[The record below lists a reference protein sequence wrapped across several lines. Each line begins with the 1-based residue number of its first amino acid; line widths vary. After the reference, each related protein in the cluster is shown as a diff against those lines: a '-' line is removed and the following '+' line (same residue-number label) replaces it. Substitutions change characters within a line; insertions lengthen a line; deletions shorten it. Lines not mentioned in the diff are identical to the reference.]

1 MTDAKEL
8 AKAIKEGQDEI
19 EIEYDLKKH
28 VMRINATGTVAWGVA
43 LGAMTVVVISALAEI
58 GSGGVATPVSVMAA
72 SPALVGT
79 VATLGVGATTAAITM
94 AITAGGVG
102 VLKKL
107 RKYDV
112 EEISETKAILH
123 RK

>member
-8 AKAIKEGQDEI
+8 ARAIKEGQDEI

>member
-8 AKAIKEGQDEI
+8 ARAIKEGQDEI

-28 VMRINATGTVAWGVA
+28 VMRIKATGKVAWGVA
-43 LGAMTVVVISALAEI
+43 LGAMTAVVISALAEI
-58 GSGGVATPVSVMAA
+58 GSGGVATPVS
-72 SPALVGT
+72 ALVAT
-79 VATLGVGATTAAITM
+79 PAVAGAVGVLGIDATTAAIIM

-102 VLKKL
+102 VLNKL

-112 EEISETKAILH
+112 EEISETKAILR

>member
-8 AKAIKEGQDEI
+8 ARAIKEGQDEI

-58 GSGGVATPVSVMAA
+58 GSGGVATPVSVMVA

-94 AITAGGVG
+94 AIAAGGVG

-107 RKYDV
+107 RRYDV